1 MKRNFIFDLIH
12 HAPPLLKKELVE
24 QIGSENNQIYKYYS
38 NCKEGYYSCNNLN
51 YYEKKELDVLLE
63 TYRINAVNFTDSRAS
78 YQFYNLKDLYRQ
90 IEIANKLFFNK
101 ISDNPIEYNLK
112 TIYDKVYNGDK
123 GYIADKVT
131 VLQDLKNI

>member
-51 YYEKKELDVLLE
+51 YYEKKELEVLLE

-78 YQFYNLKDLYRQ
+78 YQFYNLKDLYRH
-90 IEIANKLFFNK
+90 IEIANNIIIKVL
-101 ISDNPIEYNLK
+101 NLV
-112 TIYDKVYNGDK
+112 TELVR
-123 GYIADKVT
+123 ADKICMLIISCFLIKYQT
-131 VLQDLKNI
+131 ILSNII